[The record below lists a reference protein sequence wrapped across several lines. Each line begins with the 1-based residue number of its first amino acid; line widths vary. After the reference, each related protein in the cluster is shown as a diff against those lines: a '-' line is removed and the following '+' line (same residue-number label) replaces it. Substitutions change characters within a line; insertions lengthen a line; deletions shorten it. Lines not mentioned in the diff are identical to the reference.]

1 MGFLCVCFCLFLFV
15 LFFGGGG
22 MGYELMLYV
31 SINNSSVMSGCF
43 LGLTSTKQRIKC
55 LAEGH

>member
-1 MGFLCVCFCLFLFV
+1 MFFLCVCFVFVFCFLGG
-15 LFFGGGG
+15 GGGG

-43 LGLTSTKQRIKC
+43 LGLTSTKQRIK
-55 LAEGH
+55 